1 MLIRSKKPWEL
12 SENQVTPERLF
23 LNRRQVI
30 GALGP
35 GTAAAALS
43 PIVRVTEAQVP
54 PTLKIGR
61 RGDHADGEELNS
73 YEEITTYNNYY
84 EFGTDKRDPAR
95 NAHTLKTSPWSVEI
109 TGHAVHRPAET

>member
-1 MLIRSKKPWEL
+1 MLIRSKKPREL

-61 RGDHADGEELNS
+61 RGDHADGELTPS
-73 YEEITTYNNYY
+73 RPRL
-84 EFGTDKRDPAR
+84 GPSRSPAMPYIAQQKLEVR
-95 NAHTLKTSPWSVEI
+95 
-109 TGHAVHRPAET
+109 